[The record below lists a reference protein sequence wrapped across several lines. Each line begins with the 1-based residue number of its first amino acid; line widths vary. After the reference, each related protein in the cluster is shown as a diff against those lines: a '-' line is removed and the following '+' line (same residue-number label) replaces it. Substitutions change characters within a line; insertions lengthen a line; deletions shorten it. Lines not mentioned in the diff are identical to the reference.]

1 MVFVE
6 PFNPFY
12 DFQLLENKQMKA
24 ISETLANY
32 TSGVI
37 DKPTFI
43 KSMYEDHHA
52 AFFNYAEYIAK
63 TNIKKI
69 EIEDDSVIMTSR
81 DRGIRIACSP
91 GDFRIAPIETL
102 NFFDYEKAESAMMEN
117 LVSDG
122 DTFFDIGANIGWY
135 SINIAAS
142 RRATKVY
149 CFEPIPK
156 TYKSL
161 AVNLE
166 LNNLHNVVAYNY
178 GFSSTAGHF
187 PFYYYPEGSG
197 NASSAN
203 LTGRSD
209 VECVQ
214 CEVRTLDEYT
224 NETGTRVDFIKC
236 DVEGAELLVFRGG
249 IETIKRDK
257 PIIFSEILRK
267 WTKKFN
273 YNPNDIFRLF
283 KEQGYQAF
291 TVKENCLLNFFEM
304 EESTIETNFFFLHSE
319 KHVNIIQRFRK

>member
-1 MVFVE
+1 
-6 PFNPFY
+6 
-12 DFQLLENKQMKA
+12 MKN
-24 ISETLANY
+24 INETLANY
-32 TSGVI
+32 TNGVI

-43 KSMYEDHHA
+43 KSMYQDHHV
-52 AFFNYAEYIAK
+52 AFFDYAEYLTQ

-69 EIEDDSVIMTSR
+69 EIEDGRVMMTSR

-102 NFFDYEKAESAMMEN
+102 NFFDYEKVESNMMEN

-161 AVNLE
+161 SMNIE
-166 LNNLHNVVAYNY
+166 LNSVSNVIAYNF
-178 GFSSTAGHF
+178 GFSSHAGEF

-203 LTGRSD
+203 LTGRDD
-209 VECVQ
+209 VESVQ
-214 CEVRTLDEYT
+214 CKVRTLDDFT
-224 NETGTRVDFIKC
+224 TETGTDVNFIKC
-236 DVEGAELLVFRGG
+236 DVEGAELLVFQGG
-249 IETIKRDK
+249 IKTITRDK
-257 PIIFSEILRK
+257 PIVFSEILRK
-267 WTKKFN
+267 WSEKFN
-273 YNPNDIFRLF
+273 YNPNDIFWFF
-283 KEQGYQAF
+283 KNQGYQAF
-291 TVKENCLLNFFEM
+291 IAKENYLTKFFEM
-304 EESTIETNFFFLHSE
+304 DESTIETNFFFLHSE
-319 KHVNIIQRFRK
+319 KHVNLIQRFEK